1 MIRANL
7 PFASPRFARLDYY
20 ITSLSVCQEVF
31 QKFFKNFFNRFPAG
45 AEVPEYYITSSR
57 VCQEVFQKFFQL
69 FFVIF
74 FEAVSRGRPL
84 VDSLHIIALRSLFVN
99 SFLESFFGLETIA
112 VCHKNVV
119 AKLYILHKTGCIR
132 SRKAP
137 LPGGRGTLHDYESY
151 ACCHSQKAFHS
162 RFHKFHRFNHDV
174 AHIHARN
181 HFGQICLIC
190 LIHFSLIE

>member
-1 MIRANL
+1 MICANL
-7 PFASPRFARLDYY
+7 RSHRRVLRDLIIIPHLFPFVKRFLKSFSKIFAVFFRFNSLPRL
-20 ITSLSVCQEVF
+20 
-31 QKFFKNFFNRFPAG
+31 G
-45 AEVPEYYITSSR
+45 
-57 VCQEVFQKFFQL
+57 
-69 FFVIF
+69 
-74 FEAVSRGRPL
+74 PL
-84 VDSLHIIALRSLFVN
+84 VVSLHIIALSFSFVKR
-99 SFLESFFGLETIA
+99 FFESFFGLETIA